1 MKAVNRFLRTLLLM
15 SVLLICCGATHA
27 LADDPPVTI
36 TQPKAW
42 SAWSYD
48 DTITAR
54 WQAVS
59 GATGY
64 YVSVRNMDT
73 DEVVLYRKYTTRTYL
88 KISNYIY
95 DEGKYKLWVGA
106 VASSASDAP
115 CIAQSYIEFYVH
127 HEPEISST
135 SVVSV
140 GEDRV
145 TLSMDITRDY
155 TYEISDWGF
164 YVGTSSTTS
173 KMTRYSYGATKKGT
187 HTVTITGLQPNTTY
201 YYRAFAENLVG
212 EECTSYKTFTTTAPA
227 IGTPV
232 ITYPVDNQHA
242 PVGQSIK
249 LQWTEAKG
257 TEGYRCRILQLQGE
271 PDRTNQSEPYV
282 NDFSD
287 STSASRHYL
296 TLDGSKV
303 KGGYW
308 YKFVVEAYAK
318 GQESTWSNWCYVY
331 IDSGTLAKA
340 EVVTPVDMATY
351 EGYQSIKFDW
361 NPVAG
366 ADGYEYVVKRLSG
379 MPDRTNENEPG
390 VELGRD
396 KTTKTEFTLSASQV
410 IPGYWYKFVVRA
422 YASRMEESWSLWTYC
437 YVDAEKPVISSPTAW
452 TEKPAGSSITVKW
465 GAVNGANGYTIH
477 IKQLSGRPDTSSEN
491 EPSIKTWREG
501 CGTSTSYTLSGSDVI
516 GGYWYKFV
524 VEARYP
530 NADSKWSAY
539 VYIYVPENGSLE
551 RPIITSPTA
560 ARNYESGKSIRFSW
574 TRVSNA
580 TSYTYYV
587 KELVGEPD
595 YSENEAAS
603 NLWKGTANAS
613 SRSFTLD
620 GDLVQPNKW
629 YKFVVKA
636 EANGYDP
643 GWSRYTYIKIPD
655 REDWIYYVMKS
666 AVTNISE
673 QAFADNER
681 LRTFDASSSSLIS
694 IESKAFA
701 NCVNLKSINL
711 PASVNYIADDAFQ
724 NCPLLTIH
732 CITGSYAESYAK
744 SKGIPME
751 VHGISV
757 ETDVVQLSQ
766 TNWTIASTEAAE
778 TAIRVHSSAAWTASS
793 NASWL
798 SLNKKKGSDGT
809 NVVISAVS
817 NRTNAVRS
825 AKVTFT
831 CGSATAVLDVIQNP
845 SGRNECTLKISQNYW
860 EPSSSE
866 LSREI
871 MVQCEDGSFSVE
883 SNASWLTYS
892 VKNACV
898 TAKVSASALSSA
910 KTGKLTIT
918 CDTCGVSKV
927 VTVSTKG
934 NAVPA
939 PTNVRVT
946 WVNQNTLTVSWDE
959 VPGASYLIESSAD
972 GKNWYQIQTPNVGV
986 TSFTNSGLAPNT
998 QYSYRIYARKTI
1010 SGTRI
1015 TSESSAVATGYTK
1028 IEEIRFNFTGKLG
1041 SMASGAYDTLE
1052 NLSTASWAS
1061 AGSDF
1066 TYQVSLHNLGTNT
1079 DVWNHYKVGKATS
1092 VSLAGKIAEGQT
1104 YRIWVGAY
1112 DAAGNLVG
1120 QTNAMEFKVKS
1131 STAPKPTIKINS
1143 ATSKI
1148 SNSGNKKFAIDFTA
1162 TNAEW
1167 IRFDFDG
1174 MSVYESWDKEQN
1186 GLKQGSKSEWDFDK
1200 GNIDVGHWNGH
1211 FYPVP
1216 NTPARTYTVTVT
1228 AFGEGGSATETVSIA
1243 VVAPDQ
1249 TALNKREKIV
1259 AHAKSWLATRFSADG
1274 MPYYNRSYGDQAVKS
1289 SRVQQ
1294 TGLYFHG
1301 IPYVGNANCRTS
1313 LSTYS
1318 SYTQKQRQSMVTYS
1332 YRNHETSSAEYG
1344 LDCTGFVLQCW
1355 HAANSNIDTGTT
1367 GTFLA
1372 AGYYTYFVKDSSQ
1385 YSVVEI
1391 GDVLSKKSPAHVM
1404 LVIANDG
1411 KSITVIEQTSGNG
1424 GQFVPCKCSYCDN
1437 DTTLKSLGTRQI
1449 TYTYSYLYNDGYKVI
1464 RRYKECMDGT
1474 ETDEWGWE
1482 KDR

>member
-1 MKAVNRFLRTLLLM
+1 M
-15 SVLLICCGATHA
+15 
-27 LADDPPVTI
+27 
-36 TQPKAW
+36 
-42 SAWSYD
+42 
-48 DTITAR
+48 
-54 WQAVS
+54 
-59 GATGY
+59 
-64 YVSVRNMDT
+64 
-73 DEVVLYRKYTTRTYL
+73 
-88 KISNYIY
+88 
-95 DEGKYKLWVGA
+95 
-106 VASSASDAP
+106 
-115 CIAQSYIEFYVH
+115 
-127 HEPEISST
+127 
-135 SVVSV
+135 
-140 GEDRV
+140 
-145 TLSMDITRDY
+145 
-155 TYEISDWGF
+155 
-164 YVGTSSTTS
+164 
-173 KMTRYSYGATKKGT
+173 
-187 HTVTITGLQPNTTY
+187 
-201 YYRAFAENLVG
+201 
-212 EECTSYKTFTTTAPA
+212 
-227 IGTPV
+227 
-232 ITYPVDNQHA
+232 
-242 PVGQSIK
+242 
-249 LQWTEAKG
+249 
-257 TEGYRCRILQLQGE
+257 
-271 PDRTNQSEPYV
+271 
-282 NDFSD
+282 
-287 STSASRHYL
+287 
-296 TLDGSKV
+296 
-303 KGGYW
+303 
-308 YKFVVEAYAK
+308 
-318 GQESTWSNWCYVY
+318 
-331 IDSGTLAKA
+331 
-340 EVVTPVDMATY
+340 
-351 EGYQSIKFDW
+351 
-361 NPVAG
+361 
-366 ADGYEYVVKRLSG
+366 
-379 MPDRTNENEPG
+379 
-390 VELGRD
+390 
-396 KTTKTEFTLSASQV
+396 SASQV

-986 TSFTNSGLAPNT
+986 TSFTNSGLTPNT